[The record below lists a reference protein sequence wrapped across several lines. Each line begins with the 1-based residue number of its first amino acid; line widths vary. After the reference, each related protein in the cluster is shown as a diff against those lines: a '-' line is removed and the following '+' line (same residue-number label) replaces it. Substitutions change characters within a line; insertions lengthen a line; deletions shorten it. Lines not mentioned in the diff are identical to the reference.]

1 MIKGQ
6 RLEKT
11 IESFEFEHPE
21 IKIIRNYSGD
31 VVRIIFSPEVT
42 ETSYILFG
50 KIIKIHYLYKGVY
63 VNFSNI

>member
-21 IKIIRNYSGD
+21 IKIIRNCSGD